1 MNRKEIVKRLEET
14 ALLLDLD
21 GANPFR
27 IRSFENAGRSL
38 NRFGSDL
45 IAAIEDGSIVKE
57 QGVGKGILGFLKE
70 LVDNGEPE
78 LLKDLRGKFPAT
90 LSEILELN
98 GVGPKKVKQYYE
110 TLKVTS
116 VEELKLA
123 CEDGRVAALPR
134 SGQKT
139 ADKILVAIDER
150 ERFESVFLYYDTQLY
165 AKQIVER
172 LLKTGLFEKL
182 SIAGSLRR
190 GKELTKDMDLL
201 GVSSTPK
208 MAMQALVEDPYIER
222 ILVQGETKS
231 SIRLKSGLQVDLRIV
246 PEASYPAALQYFTGS
261 QAHNIYVRSVAN
273 KMGLRLNEWGLFKD
287 GSETPIELDS
297 EAAIYERLGMIY
309 PEPEMREGML
319 ELRED
324 FSDVQ
329 KNIIT
334 KDHYKG
340 SLHNHTFE
348 SDGSVS
354 LAEMCA
360 TAKDLGHQYIG
371 ITDHSVSSFQANGLS
386 EERLLKQVEDI
397 QAINQTYTGF
407 EAFASVECDI
417 HKDGTLDYSDNVL
430 AKLSYVIVSVHNAF
444 TLSEE
449 DQTKRIIKAIEHP
462 ASKIL
467 AHPTGR
473 LLKRREGYAL
483 NVEKVLDAAIANKVA
498 IELNCNPKRLDLSWD
513 TLARYVDKGL
523 ICTVNPDAHSPQNLD
538 FIDLGITFMRKAGIP
553 QSRILNCWSK
563 AELISNG
570 FLKG

>member
-172 LLKTGLFEKL
+172 CWDHL
-182 SIAGSLRR
+182 GSR
-190 GKELTKDMDLL
+190 GT
-201 GVSSTPK
+201 
-208 MAMQALVEDPYIER
+208 I
-222 ILVQGETKS
+222 
-231 SIRLKSGLQVDLRIV
+231 SGQ
-246 PEASYPAALQYFTGS
+246 F
-261 QAHNIYVRSVAN
+261 
-273 KMGLRLNEWGLFKD
+273 
-287 GSETPIELDS
+287 
-297 EAAIYERLGMIY
+297 
-309 PEPEMREGML
+309 
-319 ELRED
+319 
-324 FSDVQ
+324 
-329 KNIIT
+329 
-334 KDHYKG
+334 
-340 SLHNHTFE
+340 
-348 SDGSVS
+348 
-354 LAEMCA
+354 
-360 TAKDLGHQYIG
+360 
-371 ITDHSVSSFQANGLS
+371 
-386 EERLLKQVEDI
+386 
-397 QAINQTYTGF
+397 
-407 EAFASVECDI
+407 
-417 HKDGTLDYSDNVL
+417 
-430 AKLSYVIVSVHNAF
+430 
-444 TLSEE
+444 
-449 DQTKRIIKAIEHP
+449 
-462 ASKIL
+462 
-467 AHPTGR
+467 
-473 LLKRREGYAL
+473 
-483 NVEKVLDAAIANKVA
+483 
-498 IELNCNPKRLDLSWD
+498 
-513 TLARYVDKGL
+513 
-523 ICTVNPDAHSPQNLD
+523 
-538 FIDLGITFMRKAGIP
+538 
-553 QSRILNCWSK
+553 
-563 AELISNG
+563 
-570 FLKG
+570 